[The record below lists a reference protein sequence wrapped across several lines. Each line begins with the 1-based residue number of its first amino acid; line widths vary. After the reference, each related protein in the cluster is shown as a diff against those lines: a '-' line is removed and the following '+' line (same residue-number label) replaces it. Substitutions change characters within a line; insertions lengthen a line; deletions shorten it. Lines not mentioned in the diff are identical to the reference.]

1 MFQDLPHVY
10 QYKDVQDQNCTTPIL
25 QTLSLKDIQKQSN
38 NILKP
43 LYNKLTQG
51 QSFKKVDMPKDTY
64 FVFNYDSSLTSPND
78 DDNST
83 YDTTSNTMYN
93 SVLYDLKPAK
103 SDYTVTAIQNIE
115 INSSTNYQIDY
126 VLLAPNVERWLKRSK
141 KPIEQLL
148 KQRKCSNFLT
158 NLPLLNQLQV
168 NYIPVVVTSYN
179 DYFINYFP
187 DIYQQVST
195 KHTRI
200 STQEHPTFSQL
211 VFFTKDQTDPD
222 HLTYYYSM
230 PINYELFNPTNLH
243 VNSNLPVEYFPQLLM
258 PHLDVSVKQLDKLN
272 EDTRKLQFEAITDET
287 WDGHQWQKTKKT
299 LQTVL
304 YNINDYNYLTQNRWD
319 DTNHRFAE
327 SMNQYKSRNN
337 SENQHW
343 LQRKTAENYS
353 LNLKEIT
360 NILQDHLEFHVDK
373 DLTIH
378 VKNTINSDF
387 WQKQV
392 NKVKF
397 IKFNQITNYF
407 KTIFMKNKDE
417 FTYDNDDNYAF
428 QHLNLNLSVDP
439 NDITLCSNADTTEN
453 QLKIVLRS
461 NASLSQQVK
470 KAVLNQFQVQLK
482 DPVKTTINIDLNSV
496 QKPEPSLSPVSKPQH
511 NLSQLF
517 EQLLPLSLNHE
528 LYLTHNQLLDP
539 IGKASIN
546 QLIITDLTD
555 PKPDSP
561 IKI

>member
-10 QYKDVQDQNCTTPIL
+10 QYKDVQYQNCTTPIL

-38 NILKP
+38 DILKP

-83 YDTTSNTMYN
+83 YDTTNNTMYN
-93 SVLYDLKPAK
+93 SVLHDLKPAK

-179 DYFINYFP
+179 DYFVNYFP

-230 PINYELFNPTNLH
+230 PINYELFNPANLH
-243 VNSNLPVEYFPQLLM
+243 VNSDLPVEYFPQLLM

-287 WDGHQWQKTKKT
+287 WDGHQWKKTTKT
-299 LQTVL
+299 LQAVL
-304 YNINDYNYLTQNRWD
+304 YNINDYNYLTQSRWD
-319 DTNHRFAE
+319 DTNYHF
-327 SMNQYKSRNN
+327 
-337 SENQHW
+337 
-343 LQRKTAENYS
+343 
-353 LNLKEIT
+353 
-360 NILQDHLEFHVDK
+360 
-373 DLTIH
+373 
-378 VKNTINSDF
+378 
-387 WQKQV
+387 
-392 NKVKF
+392 
-397 IKFNQITNYF
+397 
-407 KTIFMKNKDE
+407 DE
-417 FTYDNDDNYAF
+417 
-428 QHLNLNLSVDP
+428 
-439 NDITLCSNADTTEN
+439 
-453 QLKIVLRS
+453 
-461 NASLSQQVK
+461 
-470 KAVLNQFQVQLK
+470 
-482 DPVKTTINIDLNSV
+482 
-496 QKPEPSLSPVSKPQH
+496 
-511 NLSQLF
+511 
-517 EQLLPLSLNHE
+517 
-528 LYLTHNQLLDP
+528 P
-539 IGKASIN
+539 I
-546 QLIITDLTD
+546 
-555 PKPDSP
+555 
-561 IKI
+561 

>member
-64 FVFNYDSSLTSPND
+64 FVFNYDSSLISPKD
-78 DDNST
+78 DDNSRYNPT
-83 YDTTSNTMYN
+83 DNTMYN
-93 SVLYDLKPAK
+93 IVLNDLKPPK

-115 INSSTNYQIDY
+115 INSSTKYQINY
-126 VLLAPNVERWLKRSK
+126 ALLAPNVERWLKRSK

-179 DYFINYFP
+179 DYFVNYFP

-211 VFFTKDQTDPD
+211 VFLTKDQTDPD

-230 PINYELFNPTNLH
+230 PVNYEIFNPTNIH
-243 VNSNLPVEYFPQLLM
+243 INSELPVEYLPQLLM

-272 EDTRKLQFEAITDET
+272 ENTRKLQFEAITDET
-287 WDGHQWQKTKKT
+287 WDGHQWQKTTKT

-319 DTNHRFAE
+319 DTNHRFDE
-327 SMNQYKSRNN
+327 SMNQYKSRKN

-378 VKNTINSDF
+378 VKNTINSNF

-407 KTIFMKNKDE
+407 KTIFMKNKNE
-417 FTYDNDDNYAF
+417 FTYDNDDNYTF

-470 KAVLNQFQVQLK
+470 KTVLNQFQVQLK
-482 DPVKTTINIDLNSV
+482 DPGKTTINIDLNSV
-496 QKPEPSLSPVSKPQH
+496 QKPEPSLSPVSKPQR

-517 EQLLPLSLNHE
+517 EQLLPLSLSHE

-561 IKI
+561 N

>member
-64 FVFNYDSSLTSPND
+64 FVFNYDSSLISPKD
-78 DDNST
+78 DDNSRYNPT
-83 YDTTSNTMYN
+83 DNTMYN
-93 SVLYDLKPAK
+93 IVLNDLKPPK

-115 INSSTNYQIDY
+115 INSSTKYQINY
-126 VLLAPNVERWLKRSK
+126 ALLAPNVERWLKRSK

-179 DYFINYFP
+179 DYFVNYFP

-230 PINYELFNPTNLH
+230 PVNYELFNPTNIH
-243 VNSNLPVEYFPQLLM
+243 INSDLPVEYLPQLLM

-272 EDTRKLQFEAITDET
+272 ENTRKLQFEAITDET
-287 WDGHQWQKTKKT
+287 WDGHQWQKTTKT

-319 DTNHRFAE
+319 DTNHRFDE
-327 SMNQYKSRNN
+327 SMNQYKSRKN

-378 VKNTINSDF
+378 VKNTINSNF

-407 KTIFMKNKDE
+407 KTIFMKNKNE
-417 FTYDNDDNYAF
+417 FTYDNDDNYTF

-470 KAVLNQFQVQLK
+470 KTVLNQFQVQLK
-482 DPVKTTINIDLNSV
+482 DPGKTTINIDLNSV
-496 QKPEPSLSPVSKPQH
+496 QKPEPSLSPVSKPQR

-517 EQLLPLSLNHE
+517 EQLLPLSLSHE

-561 IKI
+561 N